1 MLGDVNA
8 CVGIRNKS
16 SEMWSDVLNLE
27 IVILI
32 MSTLPPATVVKHFDQ
47 KLSSWHRID
56 SMILG
61 FITKI
66 SLDLDYV
73 YQTDITG
80 YLKFIIDFHFDHGC
94 SDSIEAMRVTA
105 P

>member
-1 MLGDVNA
+1 
-8 CVGIRNKS
+8 
-16 SEMWSDVLNLE
+16 
-27 IVILI
+27 
-32 MSTLPPATVVKHFDQ
+32 
-47 KLSSWHRID
+47 
-56 SMILG
+56 MILG